1 MHKFSVVIPVYSGE
15 HTLTEL
21 NDQLHSCFIENGLSF
36 ELIYVYDCGKD
47 NSWEVLQKIK
57 KSYKNIRVIRLY
69 RNFGQHNAI
78 ICGIKYCLGDF
89 IVTIDEDL
97 QQKPNDIIKLIQ
109 KQQEKDYDVVYGK
122 YGEPKHSSY
131 RNISSLLLKNLLSF
145 SMPDMHKDYSAFR
158 LIKVNIAK
166 KTLEMNNSYTFL
178 DGYLSWLTRN
188 VTSVEVSHFE
198 RFAGVS
204 SYNFKKLLLHT
215 INILFTF
222 SKLPIRILSTISFLV
237 FFSFGLY
244 ATYLLIRKIVYND
257 LITGYSSTMIILG
270 MGIGLILFGLG
281 IIGEYLYRINLKV
294 TKNLNFFEEEMP

>member
-1 MHKFSVVIPVYSGE
+1 MHKYSVIIPVFSGE
-15 HTLTEL
+15 LTLTEL
-21 NDQLHSCFIENGLSF
+21 NKQLHSFFIKNELDY

-47 NSWEVLQKIK
+47 NSWNILQEIK
-57 KSYKNIRVIRLY
+57 KEYNNIRTIRLF

-78 ICGIKYCLGDF
+78 ICGIKYSSGDF

-97 QQKPNDIIKLIQ
+97 QQNPKDIFKLVEKQ
-109 KQQEKDYDVVYGK
+109 KEGDYDVVYGK
-122 YGEPKHSSY
+122 YDEPKHAFF
-131 RNISSLLLKNLLSF
+131 RNITSILLKNLLSV

-158 LIKVNIAK
+158 LIKINIAK

-188 VTSVEVSHFE
+188 VSSVEVAHFE
-198 RFAGVS
+198 RYAGVS
-204 SYNFKKLLLHT
+204 SYNFKKLLHHT

-222 SKLPIRILSTISFLV
+222 SKLPIRILSTVSFIV

-244 ATYLLIRKIVYND
+244 ATYLFIRKIIFND

-294 TKNLNFFEEEMP
+294 TKNLNFFEEEIP

>member
-1 MHKFSVVIPVYSGE
+1 MDKYSVIIPVYSGE
-15 HTLTEL
+15 LTLNEL
-21 NDQLHSCFIENGLSF
+21 NKQLHSFFTENELWY

-47 NSWEVLQKIK
+47 NSWNILQKLK
-57 KSYKNIRVIRLY
+57 KEYKNIRAIRLY

-78 ICGIKYCLGDF
+78 ICGIKYSSGDF

-97 QQKPNDIIKLIQ
+97 QQNPKDILKLIQ
-109 KQQEKDYDVVYGK
+109 KQHEGDYDVVYGK
-122 YGEPKHSSY
+122 YDEPKHSSF
-131 RNISSLLLKNLLSF
+131 RNVSSILLKNLLSV

-188 VTSVEVSHFE
+188 ISSIEVTHFE
-198 RFAGVS
+198 RYAGVS
-204 SYNFKKLLLHT
+204 SYNFKKLLQHT

-222 SKLPIRILSTISFLV
+222 SKLPIRILSTTSFIV

-244 ATYLLIRKIVYND
+244 ATYLFLRKIIFND

-294 TKNLNFFEEEMP
+294 TKNLNFFEEEIQ